1 MRLKNFSLF
10 YGSQIFK
17 SFSDESRI
25 RILNVLFYRKEA
37 CISDLEQ
44 ILDFTQT
51 KTSRH
56 ISYLRNAGL
65 VSSRK
70 ADQFIFYTI
79 KDEVYDIVNQ
89 IFNFLK
95 RDVQLEKDLDAY
107 DVMYSNRELS
117 ANKIENK
124 SWKA

>member
-1 MRLKNFSLF
+1 MRLKNFTLY

-25 RILNVLFYRKEA
+25 RILNVLFYRQEA

-70 ADQFIFYTI
+70 VDQFIFYTV
-79 KDEVYDIVNQ
+79 KDEVYDIVIQ
-89 IFNFLK
+89 IFRFLK

-107 DVMYSNRELS
+107 DAMYSNRELS